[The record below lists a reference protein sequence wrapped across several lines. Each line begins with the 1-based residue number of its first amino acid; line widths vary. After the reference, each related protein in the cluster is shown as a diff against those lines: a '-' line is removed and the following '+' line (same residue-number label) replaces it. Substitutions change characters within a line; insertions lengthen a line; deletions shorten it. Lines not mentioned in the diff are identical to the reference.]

1 VRELRIAEADMEE
14 GGRTQKSMAS
24 GIEAAR
30 PCVKRHDVLTDR
42 LVRLFRKFGF
52 TPVDRVGLGRQI
64 DSPEQKPARVA
75 FRQR

>member
-1 VRELRIAEADMEE
+1 MRELRIAEADMEE
-14 GGRTQKSMAS
+14 GGRTQQSKS

-52 TPVDRVGLGRQI
+52 TPADRVG
-64 DSPEQKPARVA
+64 
-75 FRQR
+75 